1 MDITALQAL
10 PVTRRALI
18 PESYL
23 DEMGHMNVMWYT
35 HLFSNAT
42 GGIFDLIGL
51 TDVYCEA
58 HNAGA
63 FALEQHIRYLKE
75 VRAGDRVTVRTRLL
89 GRTAKRMH
97 FLHFLTIDERD
108 VLATTGEFVGTH
120 IDMTVRRSSPLPPPL
135 AEAFDT
141 HLAAHSRLGWD
152 PPVCGVMKP

>member
-10 PVTRRALI
+10 PVTQRALI

-42 GGIFDLIGL
+42 GGIFDRIGL

-58 HNAGA
+58 NRAGA

-97 FLHFLTIDERD
+97 FMHFL
-108 VLATTGEFVGTH
+108 
-120 IDMTVRRSSPLPPPL
+120 
-135 AEAFDT
+135 
-141 HLAAHSRLGWD
+141 
-152 PPVCGVMKP
+152 